1 MMRGLTVF
9 VLSAMLALGAHAQQ
23 VTPPANPPA
32 SPPVVAPAEAPPAP
46 AAPPVAPPVV
56 APPALTP
63 SVPTIPAPGSL
74 VTPPAAPV
82 VPPATPSA
90 PTTSAPVPQTPD
102 QATLPGIGGP
112 EEVVIA
118 PRPVLILK
126 GQSTWDDGYDTLMES
141 FQKLSAEAARL
152 KLPITG
158 RPQAVFTSTDD
169 SGFRFEAMVTL
180 ATEPSAPLPGVGREF
195 QLGKSPEG
203 KALKFVH
210 TGAYDDIDT
219 TYEAITAYLDEKGMK
234 ARNLFVEEYT
244 NDTKGSDD
252 GTLVMNIFIL
262 IE

>member
-1 MMRGLTVF
+1 MRMMRGLTV
-9 VLSAMLALGAHAQQ
+9 VLLVGVVALGAHAQQ
-23 VTPPANPPA
+23 PVSPAQ
-32 SPPVVAPAEAPPAP
+32 
-46 AAPPVAPPVV
+46 APPVV
-56 APPALTP
+56 
-63 SVPTIPAPGSL
+63 TIPTPGSL

-82 VPPATPSA
+82 VPPVVPPASSPVVPSPLPPSAIPPSA
-90 PTTSAPVPQTPD
+90 PAPATAAPVAQTQE

-112 EEVVIA
+112 EEVVVA
-118 PRPVLILK
+118 AKPALILK
-126 GQSTWDDGYDTLMES
+126 GQSTWDDGYDNLMEA
-141 FQKLSAEAARL
+141 FQKLQKEAARL
-152 KLPITG
+152 KLPVTG

-169 SGFRFEAMVTL
+169 SGFRFEAMITL
-180 ATEPSAPLPGVGREF
+180 ASEPATPSPAVGREF

-219 TYEAITAYLDEKGMK
+219 TYEAITAYLDEKGLK

-252 GTLVMNIFIL
+252 AALVMNIFIL